1 MSNASSR
8 PGILGHFEQPGPGQ
22 EGGLRSGDVDGGVHY
37 RRLSPGVRQDQ
48 AQTVDGAL
56 KYQLHSFPKL

>member
-1 MSNASSR
+1 MSNASTRSGVLR
-8 PGILGHFEQPGPGQ
+8 HFEQPGPGQ
-22 EGGLRSGDVDGGVHY
+22 EGRLRSGDVDGGVHY

-48 AQTVDGAL
+48 TQTVDGAL